1 MFILTVKGFEDDGAY
16 ALESSEGEKILL
28 MFEEED
34 DAIRYALMLE
44 DQDYPEMNVVEVD
57 DDSAIKACEMFD
69 YEYNVITADDI
80 VVPPKNNDLLQKNK
94 MA

>member
-1 MFILTVKGFEDDGAY
+1 
-16 ALESSEGEKILL
+16 

-44 DQDYPEMNVVEVD
+44 DQDYPEMNVIEVD
-57 DDSAIKACEMFD
+57 DDSAINACEMFD
-69 YEYNVITADDI
+69 YEYNVITTDDI